1 MRRKRQTEEMTSPL
15 PPGHYRPQLF
25 RCVTHEILVKGS
37 FPCPPLFM
45 YIAEEISVKGSLRSK
60 SLFRYSETSK
70 HFYLIDV
77 DQRTL
82 FSLQAVINDSVM
94 VSL

>member
-1 MRRKRQTEEMTSPL
+1 MGEETTE
-15 PPGHYRPQLF
+15 
-25 RCVTHEILVKGS
+25 K
-37 FPCPPLFM
+37 
-45 YIAEEISVKGSLRSK
+45 ISVKSSQRSK